1 MVMDAQCLIIYMYAH
16 KPGPSILVS
25 MMAYGRSVC
34 VCVNKVVT
42 LSVWKC

>member
-1 MVMDAQCLIIYMYAH
+1 MVMDAQCLIYMYAH

-34 VCVNKVVT
+34 VRV
-42 LSVWKC
+42 